1 VDNPRERFLVLV
13 SFCNISSRGITIKS
27 EIKRTRSGFSV
38 NPLWDGHDDGGA
50 SVCWWIVQREFAPVS
65 ERSRSHSH
73 SRSRS
78 HSHSHSPVAMTQSFA
93 SSVVARVVASD
104 AFALACALA
113 LCASACAVA
122 LLRAYGTRH
131 KGDAPASTRDD
142 GFDARGKVRLT
153 VFYGTQ
159 TGTSERYAREVAA
172 HAAARYKGSV
182 AARAVDLETI
192 NALDAEDALKREDGC
207 CVFLQSTYGD
217 GEPTDTSTDFVYW
230 ARDTASDGRLPELL
244 SGLTFS
250 VFGLGNRSYEHFN
263 AAAKMVH
270 QALVDLGGAPLLKLH
285 LGDDDQCLE
294 QDFENWREAFWP
306 AFESKFGLH
315 SEGGLEEDL
324 PRYDVIDMPGVEGER
339 AALSQASKYDKEHS
353 TARVAPTAAKPYLS
367 TVKAVRELNGKGADR
382 SCVHVEFDVAGA
394 NVHYKHGDHLGV
406 YAENSADIT
415 ARAAKALKCDPNRA
429 FRLSKP
435 ADASASL
442 AEPFSTPCTVKTAIA
457 RYADVLSAPRKQALA
472 ALASVAVG
480 KDAQKLA
487 FLASPAGK
495 DEFATY
501 ITKPH
506 RSLLEVM
513 EDFPSAVPDLGL
525 FFGAIAPRLA
535 PRFYS
540 ISSSPAQDKNI
551 ITATVA
557 VVKEKVATGRVHEG
571 VASTFLQRALEGQKI
586 PVFVRTSTFRL
597 PTNPEAPV
605 IMIGPGT
612 GYAPFRGFLQER
624 QALKASG
631 EKLGPAMLFFGC
643 RTERNDFIYREEME
657 QALADGV
664 ITSLNVAFSRD
675 GPKKVYVQDKIID
688 KGPEVYGI
696 LKGTIGKNEGQLYV
710 CGDAK
715 NMAKDV
721 NKALL
726 SVLMREGDYAAHE
739 AEEIIRRLTS
749 DFRYH
754 KDVW

>member
-1 VDNPRERFLVLV
+1 MSSTSASAFVDALTSDALTLASTCVLA
-13 SFCNISSRGITIKS
+13 
-27 EIKRTRSGFSV
+27 
-38 NPLWDGHDDGGA
+38 A
-50 SVCWWIVQREFAPVS
+50 SVVGLIGVRCAGGKTTSASASAWVSSWFA
-65 ERSRSHSH
+65 R
-73 SRSRS
+73 
-78 HSHSHSPVAMTQSFA
+78 A
-93 SSVVARVVASD
+93 SSAQ
-104 AFALACALA
+104 
-113 LCASACAVA
+113 
-122 LLRAYGTRH
+122 
-131 KGDAPASTRDD
+131 APANA
-142 GFDARGKVRLT
+142 FDSAGKVRLT

-159 TGTSERYAREVAA
+159 TGTSERYAREVVA
-172 HAAARYKGSV
+172 HARARYKDAV

-192 NALDAEDALKREDGC
+192 NAMDAEDVLKEETGC

-217 GEPTDTSTDFVYW
+217 GEPTDTSSDFVYW
-230 ARDTASDGRLPELL
+230 ARDSASDGRLPDLL
-244 SGLTFS
+244 EGLTFS
-250 VFGLGNRSYEHFN
+250 VFGLGNRSYEQFN

-270 QALVDLGGAPLLKLH
+270 KALIDLGATALMKIH

-294 QDFENWREAFWP
+294 QDFENWIEAFWP

-315 SEGGLEEDL
+315 SDGGLDEEL
-324 PRYDVIDMPGVEGER
+324 PRYEVIDMPGVDGER
-339 AALSQASKYDKEHS
+339 AAASQASKYEKEHS
-353 TARVAPTAAKPYLS
+353 NARVAPTSTKPYLS
-367 TVKAVRELNGKGADR
+367 SVKSVRELHGKDADR
-382 SCVHVEFDVAGA
+382 SCVHVEFDITGT
-394 NVHYKHGDHLGV
+394 NVQYKHGDHLGV
-406 YAENSADIT
+406 YAENGADIT
-415 ARAAKALKCDPNRA
+415 KRVAKALKCDLTRA
-429 FRLSKP
+429 FRLTKP
-435 ADASASL
+435 SDAPASL
-442 AEPFSTPCTVKTAIA
+442 SEPFSTPCTVQVAIA

-472 ALASVAVG
+472 ALASVATG

-495 DEFATY
+495 DEFAKY

-513 EDFPSAVPDLGL
+513 EDYPSAVPDLGL

-540 ISSSPAQDKNI
+540 ISSSPAHDKNV

-571 VASTFLQRALEGQKI
+571 VASTFLQRAAEGQKI

-597 PTNPEAPV
+597 PANPEAPV

-624 QALKASG
+624 QVLKASG
-631 EKLGPAMLFFGC
+631 ATLGPAMLFFGC
-643 RTERNDFIYREEME
+643 RTQKNDFIYREEME

-664 ITSLNVAFSRD
+664 ITSLDVAFSRD
-675 GPKKVYVQDKIID
+675 GPKKVYVQDKIIA
-688 KGPEVYGI
+688 KGADVYPI
-696 LKGTIGKNEGQLYV
+696 LKGTVGKNEGQIYV